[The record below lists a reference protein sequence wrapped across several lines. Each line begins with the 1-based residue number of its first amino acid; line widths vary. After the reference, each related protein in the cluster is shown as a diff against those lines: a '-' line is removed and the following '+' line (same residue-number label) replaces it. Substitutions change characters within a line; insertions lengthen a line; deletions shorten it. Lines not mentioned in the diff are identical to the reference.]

1 MISRAAAME
10 IEKKNIFL
18 KNQYYSSLTFLIIV
32 VILLSEK
39 KLVTLEL
46 NEALFN
52 QFAHQHQRWVS
63 LKKKSLKNP
72 LLAVDVVQTPC

>member
-32 VILLSEK
+32 VILLS
-39 KLVTLEL
+39 T
-46 NEALFN
+46 
-52 QFAHQHQRWVS
+52 
-63 LKKKSLKNP
+63 KKKN
-72 LLAVDVVQTPC
+72 LLPWN